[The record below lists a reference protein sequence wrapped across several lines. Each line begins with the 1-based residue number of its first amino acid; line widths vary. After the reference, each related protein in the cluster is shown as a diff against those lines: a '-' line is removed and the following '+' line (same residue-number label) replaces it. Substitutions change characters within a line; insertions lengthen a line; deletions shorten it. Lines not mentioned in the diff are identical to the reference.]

1 MERARPSKLQETA
14 LADEENC
21 GTRVVA
27 PVARSPSHVVDRIL
41 GNLALQASRIL
52 EVRSSLLKKAPLPR
66 PPLYFSSFILFV
78 IVPSLFSFIYL
89 VFIAS
94 DQYVA
99 EARFAVSTMQ
109 TNMSSEK
116 LTSAISATGASGIPI
131 MAGQEAYI
139 VASYIR
145 SRAIIEDLS
154 MQIDLRKIFR
164 RSEADLW
171 ARLKRNATA
180 EELVDYWNGM
190 VTTYVDGPSGVV
202 TVAARAFRPA
212 DAVTLSRAIIR
223 ASEKLVNDV
232 SARARNDVMRR
243 AEEEVRRYERA
254 VRESLEN
261 LRKYRDLEGFIDP
274 VSAASST
281 SQLLIQAMSEKIR
294 LQSDFFVSS
303 KAMSTDAPTI
313 QTLKSRLESVDAQI
327 EQLKSK
333 LTGNSPD
340 GRSVA
345 DSLVKFED
353 LELKRTFAE
362 KLYTIAQDSL
372 ERARVRAEQQNIY
385 LSVFVQPSLPQD
397 ASYPER
403 TSYSLLIP
411 VGLLVVWGIFA
422 LIAAAIEDHRI

>member
-1 MERARPSKLQETA
+1 MERTKPSKLQETA
-14 LADEENC
+14 LAAGEDC

-27 PVARSPSHVVDRIL
+27 PVARSPGYMAEGIL
-41 GNLALQASRIL
+41 SNLALQTSRIL
-52 EVRSSLLKKAPLPR
+52 EIRSGWIRKGPLPR
-66 PPLYFSSFILFV
+66 PPLYLLSFVLSV
-78 IVPSLFSFIYL
+78 VVPSLISVVYL
-89 VFIAS
+89 AFIAS

-99 EARFAVSTMQ
+99 EARFAVLTIQ
-109 TNMSSEK
+109 TNVSSEK
-116 LTSAISATGASGIPI
+116 LTSAISSGIPT

-164 RSEADLW
+164 RPEADLW
-171 ARLKRNATA
+171 ARLKRNATS
-180 EELVDYWNGM
+180 EELIDYWNGM

-202 TVAARAFRPA
+202 TVAARAFRPE
-212 DAVTLSRAIIR
+212 DSVTLSRAIIQ

-232 SARARNDVMRR
+232 SSRARNDVMQR

-254 VRESLEN
+254 VRESLED
-261 LRKYRDLEGFIDP
+261 LRKYRDTEGFIDP

-281 SQLLIQAMSEKIR
+281 SQLLMQAMSEKIR
-294 LQSDFFVSS
+294 LQNDFFVSS

-333 LTGNSPD
+333 LTSNSPD

-345 DSLVKFED
+345 DSLAKFED

-362 KLYTIAQDSL
+362 KLYTIAQDAL
-372 ERARVRAEQQNIY
+372 ERARVRAEQKNIY